1 MIELKDVS
9 KVYGRIQALDNVS
22 MSIEKGGITGFIGPN
37 GAGKTTVM
45 NIISGCIGMTSGRC
59 VIDGADITA
68 GKEVRKKIGY
78 LPEIP
83 PLYGAFS
90 VYEYLSCMFDIKG
103 IKLDKKRHILEIAEK
118 TGISE
123 ALDRSCKNLSKG
135 YKQRT
140 GIAYAMIGYPD
151 YIILDEP
158 TSGLDPKQKHDMLN
172 FIKDIKK
179 DCGILL
185 SSHILSEI
193 DAVCD
198 KIIMIDKGKI
208 VRTAQKTVEQGALRY
223 EYRIRGA
230 AAGVMS
236 VLKSCRGI
244 ISANRIGEDLYVI
257 EMSESGMEN
266 LFYTLAE
273 NRLLILSQRP
283 YKRNIE
289 EIFLEAVDGGEKG
302 KKT

>member
-22 MSIEKGGITGFIGPN
+22 MSIEKGCITGFIGPN

-45 NIISGCIGMTSGRC
+45 NIISGCIGMTSGKC
-59 VIDGADITA
+59 EIDGEDITA
-68 GKEVRKKIGY
+68 GKEVRKKTGY
-78 LPEIP
+78 LPEVP

-123 ALDRSCKNLSKG
+123 VLNRSCKNLSKG

-140 GIAYAMIGYPD
+140 GIAYALIGYPD

-198 KIIMIDKGKI
+198 RIIMIDKGKI
-208 VRTAQKTVEQGALRY
+208 IQTAQKTAEQSALRY

-230 AAGVMS
+230 AGEVMN
-236 VLKSCRGI
+236 VLKSCPGVI
-244 ISANRIGEDLYVI
+244 NASRIGEDLYDM
-257 EMSESGMEN
+257 EMSENGMEN
-266 LFYTLAE
+266 LFYALAG

-289 EIFLEAVDGGEKG
+289 KIFLEAVNSDEKG

>member
-158 TSGLDPKQKHDMLN
+158 TSGLDPKQKYDMLN

-185 SSHILSEI
+185 SSHILPEI

-208 VRTAQKTVEQGALRY
+208 VRTAQKTAEQGALRY

-244 ISANRIGEDLYVI
+244 ISANHIGEDLYVI